1 MFRSLDLYNTIEDY
15 RWKETTTSELISS
28 WRSKHYTT
36 REYAP
41 ELGRGYFAAG
51 LEWQNVTK
59 QRFYHRGFTNTNP
72 IPNTNSN
79 PNPTPS
85 LFSKRACSQAS
96 F

>member
-51 LEWQNVTK
+51 LE
-59 QRFYHRGFTNTNP
+59 
-72 IPNTNSN
+72 
-79 PNPTPS
+79 
-85 LFSKRACSQAS
+85 
-96 F
+96 